1 MTPQKRER
9 PDEPANGDEL
19 FPRGGKSVLTP
30 LEERKLKLRAKA
42 DFERDS
48 TLAGRP
54 SKKKSRSSAGKS
66 DEEVCGRHDVRE
78 AE

>member
-1 MTPQKRER
+1 MAPQKRER
-9 PDEPANGDEL
+9 PDEPANGNEL

-42 DFERDS
+42 DFERES

-54 SKKKSRSSAGKS
+54 SKKKSRSSGRA
-66 DEEVCGRHDVRE
+66 DEEEVRGRHAVR
-78 AE
+78 AQG